1 MSRLGA
7 LAATIGILAATAL
20 VMATLGFFSMTAGV
34 ALESSSRTN
43 WPSVYQFRLY
53 SAFYY
58 AGHSQLVD
66 SLSCNAAASELIRNP
81 GYAPIVS
88 GDGRRLSPHPV
99 DCVLPT
105 GYPTVVGWCPWV
117 LQFSGACWSI
127 AFRDDVLQLPG
138 FKEGLIE
145 FIGDSCSVNER
156 NAREI
161 LQRIDNSKEYL
172 PPTMRS
178 SYCASPRSTVI
189 YFVNDRGDVT
199 SVMNRISWLF

>member
-7 LAATIGILAATAL
+7 LAATLAIFAAIPVVIAAL
-20 VMATLGFFSMTAGV
+20 GYFSMTVGV
-34 ALESSSRTN
+34 ALENSNRTN

-53 SAFYY
+53 SALYY
-58 AGHSQLVD
+58 VEHSQVVD
-66 SLSCNAAASELIRNP
+66 DLPCNTAASKLIRNAD
-81 GYAPIVS
+81 YAPMVDH
-88 GDGRRLSPHPV
+88 DGRRLSPHPV

-105 GYPTVVGWCPWV
+105 GYPTVVGWRPWV
-117 LQFSGACWSI
+117 LQFAGACWSI

-145 FIGDSCSVNER
+145 FVGNSCSFDER
-156 NAREI
+156 GARGV
-161 LQRIDNSKEYL
+161 LQRINNSKEYL

-178 SYCASPRSTVI
+178 SHCASPRSTVI

-199 SVMNRISWLF
+199 SVINRTPWL